1 MAPTTD
7 MSAHDE
13 KPHVKSKPRYFLNC
27 GLFTC
32 ILLHVEHR
40 LCSFPTPMKR
50 KRKSLQMAKLE
61 DDLNAD
67 LSEFEKANLTFHK
80 E

>member
-1 MAPTTD
+1 MYLITCRTPVVLVPD
-7 MSAHDE
+7 SDE
-13 KPHVKSKPRYFLNC
+13 EEEEVAAD
-27 GLFTC
+27 G
-32 ILLHVEHR
+32 E
-40 LCSFPTPMKR
+40 
-50 KRKSLQMAKLE
+50 LE